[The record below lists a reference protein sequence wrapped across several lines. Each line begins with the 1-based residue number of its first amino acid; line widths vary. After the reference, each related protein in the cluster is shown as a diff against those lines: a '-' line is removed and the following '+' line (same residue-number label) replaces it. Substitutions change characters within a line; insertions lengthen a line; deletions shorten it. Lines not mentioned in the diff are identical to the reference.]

1 MAKIQNQSSRYLG
14 IYGVI
19 AKESIRNDRLTLI
32 IFFFCVFS
40 VTAQAVLILGS
51 WAKLPPQ
58 LPLYFSRPWGEG
70 MLASPTGLWLLP
82 IIALLTLVIDFF
94 CAIFLVRGNKFLEK
108 TLVIFCFLVALT
120 TLYDLTRIITL
131 LT

>member
-40 VTAQAVLILGS
+40 VIIQAVLILGS

-58 LPLYFSRPWGEG
+58 LPLYFSRPWGE
-70 MLASPTGLWLLP
+70 MVLSSPLGLWLLP
-82 IIALLTLVIDFF
+82 VIALLTLVVNFLL
-94 CAIFLVRGNKFLEK
+94 AIFAVRGNRFLTR
-108 TLVIFCFLVALT
+108 TLTTFCFLVALT
-120 TLYDLTRIITL
+120 TLYGLTKIITL
-131 LT
+131 LV